1 MASGEK
7 YMDATK
13 LLDDEPGVVPYE
25 VLETSEDLSVPSN
38 DEIAELAYSYY
49 AARGYTG
56 GSPLE
61 DWLRAERELT
71 KQTADAPTGG
81 PNQ

>member
-1 MASGEK
+1 
-7 YMDATK
+7 MDPSK
-13 LLDDEPGVVPYE
+13 LLDDEPGMVPYE
-25 VLETSEDLSVPSN
+25 ALETAEDLSLPSN

-49 AARGYTG
+49 AERGYTG

-71 KQTADAPTGG
+71 KQIADASTDD
-81 PNQ
+81 PNH

>member
-1 MASGEK
+1 
-7 YMDATK
+7 MDATK

-25 VLETSEDLSVPSN
+25 TLETADDLSVPSN
-38 DEIAELAYSYY
+38 EEIAELAYSYY
-49 AARGYTG
+49 AERGYTG

-71 KQTADAPTGG
+71 RQIREDSTGG
-81 PNQ
+81 

>member
-1 MASGEK
+1 
-7 YMDATK
+7 MDSTK

-25 VLETSEDLSVPSN
+25 EMETEEDLSYPSK

-49 AARGYTG
+49 EARGFHG

-71 KQTADAPTGG
+71 QRNNKEPDPEA
-81 PNQ
+81 

>member
-1 MASGEK
+1 
-7 YMDATK
+7 MDATK

-25 VLETSEDLSVPSN
+25 VLETADDLSVPSN

-49 AARGYTG
+49 AERGYTG

-71 KQTADAPTGG
+71 RQIAEASTDD

>member
-1 MASGEK
+1 
-7 YMDATK
+7 MDPSK
-13 LLDDEPGVVPYE
+13 LLDDEPGMVPYE
-25 VLETSEDLSVPSN
+25 ALETAEDLSLPSN

-49 AARGYTG
+49 AERGYTG

-71 KQTADAPTGG
+71 KQIADASTDD